1 MRSPITVLEGKRKKM
16 ELNCQVALVTG
27 AAQGIGKAIARK
39 LAEAG
44 AKTYIFKDNLEAAR
58 HVAKELSTAGLSCTA
73 VKCDVSDIPAARS
86 VVGKIAE
93 REGQIHILVN
103 NAGIT
108 CKADLLEVSEADW
121 DRVFQV
127 NLRGPFFLTQE
138 VLRNMVRHHFG
149 SIVNVASISGEWG
162 GRFAGIPYSCS
173 KGGVITLTKSLALY
187 GGDYGVRVNAV
198 APGLIRTA
206 MADQLQFNTNDI
218 PLGRLGEAEEV
229 ADAVL
234 FLVSGQSTYMTGVV
248 LDLNGGQLMR

>member
-1 MRSPITVLEGKRKKM
+1 MGGTM
-16 ELNCQVALVTG
+16 ELNHQVAVVTG
-27 AAQGIGKAIARK
+27 AARGIGKAIAGK

-44 AKTYIFKDNLEAAR
+44 AKTYILDYNLEAAKQTETEFR
-58 HVAKELSTAGLSCTA
+58 AAGLSCTA
-73 VKCDVSDIPAARS
+73 VRCDVSDIPAAQA
-86 VVGKIAE
+86 VIADIVE

-108 CKADLLEVSEADW
+108 CKADPLEVSEADW

-127 NLRGPFFLTQE
+127 NLRGPFFLTQA
-138 VLRNMVRHHFG
+138 VLGNMVRHRCG
-149 SIVNVASISGEWG
+149 SIVNIASISGERG
-162 GRFAGIPYSCS
+162 GYFAAVPYSCS

-187 GGDYGVRVNAV
+187 GGKYGIRVNGV

-206 MADQLQFNTNDI
+206 MADQLQFNTDDI

-229 ADAVL
+229 ASAVL
-234 FLVSGQSTYMTGVV
+234 FLASSQSAYMTGVI

>member
-1 MRSPITVLEGKRKKM
+1 M
-16 ELNCQVALVTG
+16 ELNHQVAVVTG
-27 AAQGIGKAIARK
+27 AARGIGKAIAKK

-44 AKTYIFKDNLEAAR
+44 AKTYILDYNWKEAEQTAE
-58 HVAKELSTAGLSCTA
+58 KLSAAGLFCAA
-73 VKCDVSDIPAARS
+73 VQCDVSNIPAARS
-86 VVGKIAE
+86 VVGNIAE

-103 NAGIT
+103 NAGVA
-108 CKADLLEVSEADW
+108 CKADPLEVSEADW

-138 VLRNMVRHHFG
+138 VLRNMVRHRFG
-149 SIVNVASISGEWG
+149 SIVNIASISGERG
-162 GRFAGIPYSCS
+162 GRFAAVPYACS

-187 GGDYGVRVNAV
+187 GGEYGVRVNAV

-206 MADQLQFNTNDI
+206 MADQLQFNTDDI
-218 PLGRLGEAEEV
+218 PLARLGEAEEV

-234 FLVSGQSTYMTGVV
+234 FLASGRSAYMTGAV